1 MYSPRHVPAGL
12 EKEDGRGWILNTSYF
27 IMLVGFFFFHFL
39 LSTRMI
45 TAEASSDLPKLH
57 L

>member
-27 IMLVGFFFFHFL
+27 IMLVGFFFFF
-39 LSTRMI
+39 SFFI
-45 TAEASSDLPKLH
+45 IYKNDIG
-57 L
+57 